1 MSGPEPYY
9 SDELVTLYLGDCL
22 EIMAAMEP
30 ASIGAVLTDPP
41 YSSGG
46 RRENA
51 RSIRKSMLRGER
63 YSDETW
69 IHGDAMS
76 TSGFI
81 WLMRQCG
88 VQWRRILIPGGHAL
102 AFIDWRMA
110 ANLAAALESADLRQH
125 PVLVWDKQAFGMGTI
140 FRNQH
145 EFIVHMSAGNPIDPQ
160 RRDVGNVL
168 RFPAVHESQ
177 RVHPT
182 EKPVKLLHT
191 LLSVVAPPDVPVL
204 DPYAGAGSTLVAAK
218 NLGRPAIG
226 IESDERWCEQ
236 AARRL
241 AQQTLEPPPA
251 VSAPVAEPLS
261 LLDLEAS

>member
-1 MSGPEPYY
+1 MPEPYY
-9 SDELVTLYLGDCL
+9 QDESVTLYHGDCL
-22 EIMAAMEP
+22 EVMAAMESG
-30 ASIGAVLTDPP
+30 SIGSVLTDPP

-51 RSIRKSMLRGER
+51 RSIRKAMLR
-63 YSDETW
+63 SETDDDW

-76 TSGFI
+76 TQGFI
-81 WLMRQCG
+81 WLMRQCAL
-88 VQWRRILIPGGHAL
+88 QWRRILVPGGHAL

-125 PVLVWDKQAFGMGTI
+125 PILIWDKQAFGMGTI

-168 RFPAVHESQ
+168 RFPAVHESK

-182 EKPVKLLHT
+182 EKPVPLLHT
-191 LLSVVAPPDVPVL
+191 LLSVVTPPGGSVL
-204 DPYAGAGSTLVAAK
+204 DPYAGAGSVLVAAK
-218 NLGRPAIG
+218 NLGRPAVG

-236 AARRL
+236 AARRVS
-241 AQQTLEPPPA
+241 QQTLEPA
-251 VSAPVAEPLS
+251 APVRVLPGPEPMF
-261 LLDLEAS
+261 DLEAS

>member
-1 MSGPEPYY
+1 MPEPYWT
-9 SDELVTLYLGDCL
+9 DGRVALYHGDCL
-22 EIMAAMEP
+22 EVMAGMSAGSV
-30 ASIGAVLTDPP
+30 AAVLTDPP

-51 RSIRKSMLRGER
+51 RSIRRAMLRSEK
-63 YSDETW
+63 DEDW

-76 TSGFI
+76 TQGFI

-88 VQWRRILIPGGHAL
+88 LQWRRLLTPGGHAL
-102 AFIDWRMA
+102 TFIDWRMA

-125 PVLVWDKQAFGMGTI
+125 PMLVWDKQAFGMGTI

-145 EFIVHMSAGNPIDPQ
+145 EFIVHMSAGDPIDPQ

-168 RFPAVHESQ
+168 RFPAVHESK

-182 EKPVKLLHT
+182 EKPVPLLRT
-191 LLSVVAPPDVPVL
+191 LLSVVTPVGGTVL
-204 DPYAGAGSTLVAAK
+204 DPYAGAGSSLVAAR
-218 NLGRPAIG
+218 NLGLPAIG

-236 AARRL
+236 AARRISQ
-241 AQQTLEPPPA
+241 AVLEPEAEVTPL
-251 VSAPVAEPLS
+251 PVQPDMF
-261 LLDLEAS
+261 DLEAS